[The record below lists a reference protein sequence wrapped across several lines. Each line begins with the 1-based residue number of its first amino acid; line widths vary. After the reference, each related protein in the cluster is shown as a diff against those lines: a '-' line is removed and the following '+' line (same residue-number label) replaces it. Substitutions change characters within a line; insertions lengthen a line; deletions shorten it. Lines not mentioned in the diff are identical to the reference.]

1 METEH
6 YKRMLTVIIVTFH
19 SEKIIQRVLN
29 AIDKDIKVIVIE
41 NSQDEKLK
49 SILESKYKNVK
60 VIIPKTN
67 LGNGGGI
74 NLGFKNVATKYS
86 LYLDTDTIPQKNM
99 IEVLMNKTSE
109 IENFSILAPK
119 VIDHFYADNLY
130 IKKMN

>member
-19 SEKIIQRVLN
+19 SAKIIQRVLN

-74 NLGFKNVATKYS
+74 NLG
-86 LYLDTDTIPQKNM
+86 L
-99 IEVLMNKTSE
+99 
-109 IENFSILAPK
+109 
-119 VIDHFYADNLY
+119 
-130 IKKMN
+130 KMLPLNIHYT